1 MATREMPNQPVSI
14 SEQEWSGIRDEAI
27 GIANKIEAMLPEQP
41 QISQPIIGIVVNC
54 KKLNLRTKPS
64 KAANIIYE
72 MPADSKLTI
81 NLDRSINGWFSVCT
95 ESGLEGFCMKE
106 FVFIK

>member
-1 MATREMPNQPVSI
+1 MATREMPKQSTNVI
-14 SEQEWSGIRDEAI
+14 EQEYNSIYAEEPAI
-27 GIANKIEAMLPEQP
+27 ENEVVQTPKPT
-41 QISQPIIGIVVNC
+41 IGIVVNC

-81 NLDRSINGWFSVCT
+81 NLDRSINGWFNVCT

-106 FVFIK
+106 FVSIK

>member
-1 MATREMPNQPVSI
+1 MAKREMPEQPISI
-14 SEQEWSGIRDEAI
+14 SEQEWNGIRDEVV
-27 GIANKIEAMLPEQP
+27 GSVNEIEAMIPEQP
-41 QISQPIIGIVVNC
+41 KASKTTIGIVVNC

-81 NLDRSINGWFSVCT
+81 NLDRSINGWLSVCT

-106 FVFIK
+106 FVSIK

>member
-1 MATREMPNQPVSI
+1 MAKREMPNPATNI
-14 SEQEWSGIRDEAI
+14 SDQEWNSIQSVPTRIDNEV
-27 GIANKIEAMLPEQP
+27 EQTLD
-41 QISQPIIGIVVNC
+41 QPAQVTQSVVGIVTNC

-64 KAANIIYE
+64 KAAPVIYE

-81 NLDRSINGWFSVCT
+81 DFDRSIHGWLCVHT

-106 FVFIK
+106 YVSIK